1 MKAHK
6 PKYID
11 IALQARRCSFIDQ
24 QGQRELRAGS
34 VGKPDAGLVP
44 CLDGNDRMRYVD
56 MLKAQI
62 DAGAYHV
69 DSRAI
74 AGKLLEVKLVRS
86 MLDLR
91 EM

>member
-6 PKYID
+6 PKYTD
-11 IALQARRCSFIDQ
+11 IALQAHKCSFIDR
-24 QGQRELRAGS
+24 QGQSELRAGS

-44 CLDGNDRMRYVD
+44 CLDGNNRMGYVD

-62 DAGAYHV
+62 DAGAYQV
-69 DSRAI
+69 NSRAL
-74 AGKLLEVKLVRS
+74 AGRLLGIKSVRS
-86 MLDLR
+86 MLNLR

>member
-11 IALQARRCSFIDQ
+11 IALQAHKCSFIDR
-24 QGQRELRAGS
+24 QGQSELRAGS
-34 VGKPDAGLVP
+34 VGKPNANPVP
-44 CLDGNDRMRYVD
+44 CLDGNNRMSYVD
-56 MLKAQI
+56 KLKVQI

-69 DSRAI
+69 NSRAL
-74 AGKLLEVKLVRS
+74 AGRLLGIKSVRS
-86 MLDLR
+86 MLNLR